1 MHANRVGVV
10 VDSLDNILNMGLS
23 GRSYAISIGE
33 GGKEG
38 MLLYDA
44 DGDFSQGAQVVTHL
58 TGELSNMNKANIAF
72 A

>member
-1 MHANRVGVV
+1 
-10 VDSLDNILNMGLS
+10 
-23 GRSYAISIGE
+23 
-33 GGKEG
+33 

-58 TGELSNMNKANIAF
+58 TDDLSNMNKANIAF